1 MGRTAPEISFPVSTC
16 FTLWGEERFPIT
28 QNFLEAYAASW
39 GLVKRTNPTD
49 GTTGS
54 AAKRIHFNLILKK
67 LLKIKQ
73 ETRHKEVP
81 WDCNDQKRRLSVTI
95 PSRPKSKAA
104 VGKRSNL
111 LIQVCPEVIKSFRAD
126 KLEKS
131 LYSFSF
137 SMQNR
142 SSPHVFKSIK
152 LLLPQASLSF

>member
-81 WDCNDQKRRLSVTI
+81 WIAMIRNTDYQLLFHPGQNQKQQWVSEATFLS
-95 PSRPKSKAA
+95 KSAQK
-104 VGKRSNL
+104 
-111 LIQVCPEVIKSFRAD
+111 
-126 KLEKS
+126 
-131 LYSFSF
+131 
-137 SMQNR
+137 
-142 SSPHVFKSIK
+142 
-152 LLLPQASLSF
+152 